1 MIASTYTSWTRLSL
15 VTTQILTLLIISLS
29 FTGCD
34 FLTQVT
40 DFKLETTRTN
50 ATEAAGTTN
59 NGVCLEA
66 GYSTDDVRE
75 LLGQPSGMMVSSN
88 RIVFRYG
95 NQSLEFIDNQLTTF
109 PPTVIRPASTNNPL
123 AGNQSKDPEELSFW
137 EIITNQTFTNEEN
150 LSFWELLAKKMKALS
165 TILANKNDEISVVV
179 ENLFRKYFTVQPKP
193 VSKTLHHVTLLN
205 KKKQEIIH
213 DALIV
218 TRKIT
223 IVNFYSPESS
233 TCLKLTQSLET
244 FIKKQPEITL
254 RNILIEDWSEE
265 TPHRYAVTSLPDVRV
280 FDKKGFLVALPT
292 SVLSEVERAVTLARE
307 NDF

>member
-1 MIASTYTSWTRLSL
+1 M
-15 VTTQILTLLIISLS
+15 
-29 FTGCD
+29 
-34 FLTQVT
+34 
-40 DFKLETTRTN
+40 
-50 ATEAAGTTN
+50 
-59 NGVCLEA
+59 
-66 GYSTDDVRE
+66 RE